1 MEPLLQAPAV
11 IPQIIMSLCAVS
23 IVTYNKLSEIM
34 TPFHGG
40 YKVRPRINVT
50 TGKKTFNW
58 LFDTGAAITC
68 MNADSFREC
77 FVHARP
83 TLLKKSAGCI
93 AANGS
98 KMSSL
103 GIFEIEMTI

>member
-1 MEPLLQAPAV
+1 
-11 IPQIIMSLCAVS
+11 
-23 IVTYNKLSEIM
+23 
-34 TPFHGG
+34 
-40 YKVRPRINVT
+40 VT

-77 FVHARP
+77 FGHSKP
-83 TLLKKSAGCI
+83 TLFKKSGGCI

-103 GIFEIEMTI
+103 GIFEIDMTIRG